1 MSQCE
6 EDIYVTTSKLDVVKE
21 ENEKLRNV
29 RSIIL
34 LFFFFS
40 YLLLHHYDHIQYVI
54 IRNSKSIF

>member
-34 LFFFFS
+34 FFFS